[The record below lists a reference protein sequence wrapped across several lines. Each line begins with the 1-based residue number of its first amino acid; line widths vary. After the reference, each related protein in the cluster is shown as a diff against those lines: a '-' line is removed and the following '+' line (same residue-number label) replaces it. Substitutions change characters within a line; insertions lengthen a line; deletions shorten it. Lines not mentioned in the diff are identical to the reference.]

1 MVRSQDRVIAQN
13 PSVRP
18 ELLVTGTWGTWRRP
32 DGPVLENGNM
42 MRWAKSTNK
51 FAIPKNSPKIPKIM
65 IPVPSLHF
73 CWATS
78 IVTKITTFY
87 GAYLLK
93 KQKVRANDTIL
104 SGIRCDGQSLPT
116 IPNQRQGHGAFLGC
130 WAHTIEKPREKKWEK
145 GGVYWSNHKPLGP
158 SLFLSEFIC
167 S

>member
-73 CWATS
+73 LLGYLDSDKNHHILWGLPPEK
-78 IVTKITTFY
+78 TK
-87 GAYLLK
+87 
-93 KQKVRANDTIL
+93 
-104 SGIRCDGQSLPT
+104 GQ
-116 IPNQRQGHGAFLGC
+116 G
-130 WAHTIEKPREKKWEK
+130 K
-145 GGVYWSNHKPLGP
+145 
-158 SLFLSEFIC
+158 
-167 S
+167 